1 MRRELAKGDLPALVL
16 AVLGG
21 GPRHG
26 YAIAREV
33 ERLSEG
39 ALHLREGTLYPA
51 LRVLEQDGLIVGTWE
66 AQPKGAD
73 RKVYALTES
82 GRRERE
88 RRTAA
93 LRDYA
98 TLLHTLLGKLDTGRA
113 EGVPTEQGG
122 RGHAQPA

>member
-16 AVLGG
+16 AVLGK

-33 ERLSEG
+33 ERLSDG

-51 LRVLEQDGLIVGTWE
+51 LRVLEQDGLIVGAWE
-66 AQPKGAD
+66 SQAKGAD
-73 RKVYALTES
+73 RKVYALTEP
-82 GRRERE
+82 GHREMGH
-88 RRTAA
+88 RTQA

-98 TLLHTLLGKLDTGRA
+98 TLLHTVLGKIGQGA
-113 EGVPTEQGG
+113 AEQGKIG
-122 RGHAQPA
+122 QGETGYAQPA

>member
-1 MRRELAKGDLPALVL
+1 MRRDLAKGDLPALVL
-16 AVLGG
+16 AVLGA

-33 ERLSEG
+33 EHLSSG

-66 AQPKGAD
+66 VQDKGAD
-73 RKVYALTES
+73 RKVYALTEA
-82 GRRERE
+82 GQGERRT
-88 RRTAA
+88 RTAA

-98 TLLHTLLGKLDTGRA
+98 TLLHTLLGKLDVGQTE
-113 EGVPTEQGG
+113 EGGQ
-122 RGHAQPA
+122 GHAQPA